1 MNEQTANT
9 VAAPSLPAL
18 SPQKAPPSRAQ
29 RPFRRPAARRR
40 KRVVVSFILC
50 VVLPLILAIWYL
62 WVRAADQY
70 ASSLAFTVRSEEQ
83 TPSLDFLGGLSE
95 LSGSST
101 SDTDILYSYLQSQD
115 LVAAVGGAL
124 DLRAIWSRPG
134 VGWQEGDPVFALA
147 PDASI
152 ERLVDHWRRKVK
164 VFYDGGTGLI
174 ELRVLAFTPEDATA
188 IADQIVEK
196 SSGMINALSDSA
208 REDAIAYARQEV
220 ELTLTR
226 LKAARRAMTEF
237 RNRHQIVDPG
247 AELATRVG
255 LLGELQSQLVEAQ
268 LELDMLL
275 ARPARHQVQTANAEL
290 KIATIERRI
299 EAERA
304 RLGLAGPAGGEQ
316 AFAGL
321 VGRYEELVVER
332 EFAEATHRA
341 ALARFDAAQSEARR
355 QSRYLAAHVQP
366 TRAETARYPERGLL
380 LLCVGI
386 FLALGWSI
394 AVLSAYA
401 VRDRGA
407 G

>member
-1 MNEQTANT
+1 MNEQVANKV
-9 VAAPSLPAL
+9 VAESLPAL
-18 SPQKAPPSRAQ
+18 TQPKPPPAKA
-29 RPFRRPAARRR
+29 RRPALRPAGRRHR
-40 KRVVVSFILC
+40 RVVVSFLAC
-50 VVLPLILAIWYL
+50 VLLPLILAGWYL
-62 WVRAADQY
+62 WARAADQY
-70 ASSLAFTVRSEEQ
+70 ASTLAFTVRSEEQ
-83 TPSLDFLGGLSE
+83 TPSLDFLGGLSD
-95 LSGSST
+95 LTGSRT
-101 SDTDILYSYLQSQD
+101 PDTDILYSYLQSQG
-115 LVAAVGGAL
+115 LVAAVAAEL

-134 VGWQEGDPVFALA
+134 IDWRGGDPVFALDPEA
-147 PDASI
+147 PI
-152 ERLVDHWRRKVK
+152 EDLVDHWRRKVK

-174 ELRVLAFTPEDATA
+174 ELRVLAFTPDEATA
-188 IADQIVEK
+188 IADQIVAK
-196 SSGMINALSDSA
+196 SSYMINALSDAA

-220 ELTLTR
+220 DLTLTR

-247 AELATRVG
+247 AEMEARVG

-275 ARPARHQVQTANAEL
+275 ARPARNQVQTANAEL

-304 RLGLAGPAGGEQ
+304 RLGLIAPEGGEEV
-316 AFAGL
+316 FAGII
-321 VGRYEELVVER
+321 GRFEELAVER

-341 ALARFDAAQSEARR
+341 ALARFDAAQAEARR

-380 LLCVGI
+380 LACVGL
-386 FLALGWSI
+386 FLALGWAI

-401 VRDRGA
+401 VRDRGS